1 MTISDRGQKSLGSL
15 PQKASITRCTILNS
29 FGVGIASH
37 SVTALVFAGRFNLSV
52 IPCL

>member
-15 PQKASITRCTILNS
+15 PQKASITRCTILN